1 MNVKELNSDQLDYL
15 RFNLFYGDDGVELTS
30 KQQMV
35 IDNCVFFWDVPDEL
49 VYDVYDGISFV
60 EEDFA

>member
-15 RFNLFYGDDGVELTS
+15 RFNLFYGDERMELTNE
-30 KQQMV
+30 QQMV

-49 VYDVYDGISFV
+49 VYEVYDGISFV

>member
-15 RFNLFYGDDGVELTS
+15 RFNLFYGDECVELTDE
-30 KQQMV
+30 QQMV

-49 VYDVYDGISFV
+49 VYEVYDGISFV

>member
-15 RFNLFYGDDGVELTS
+15 RFNLFYDDDGVELTDE
-30 KQQMV
+30 QQMV

>member
-1 MNVKELNSDQLDYL
+1 MNVKELNADQLDYL
-15 RFNLFYGDDGVELTS
+15 RFNLFYGDGCVELTDE
-30 KQQMV
+30 QQMV

-49 VYDVYDGISFV
+49 VYEVYDGISFV